1 MSIHNFY
8 KTFLLLIA
16 CFFGGTSCQK
26 EAPPVIEEHSYS
38 GSVEVLN
45 SCGKAGAASEMTA
58 FLRNKGFDVVQYRN
72 DLLQNYEETIIAIRN
87 PQWEGA
93 TALAQAL
100 KTKNVLPLKSKRAH
114 VDATVYI
121 GKNFNKIIEQETP

>member
-1 MSIHNFY
+1 MIDPFQ
-8 KTFLLLIA
+8 KLLFLFISLS
-16 CFFGGTSCQK
+16 CFIGCEK
-26 EAPPVIEEHSYS
+26 EKPPVPEVRTYS

-45 SCGKAGAASEMTA
+45 SCGKTGAASQMA
-58 FLRNKGFDVVQYRN
+58 HFLRNNGFDVVQYKN

-93 TALAQAL
+93 EALGQTL
-100 KTKNVLPLKSKRAH
+100 KTKNILQLKSKRAH

-121 GKNFNKIIEQETP
+121 GKDFNKIIEQETP

>member
-1 MSIHNFY
+1 MALGS
-8 KTFLLLIA
+8 LMG
-16 CFFGGTSCQK
+16 CEK
-26 EAPPVIEEHSYS
+26 EKPPVTEVRSYS

-45 SCGKAGAASEMTA
+45 SCGKTGAASQMTI

-93 TALAQAL
+93 EALSQIL
-100 KTKNVLPLKSKRAH
+100 KTKNVLQLKSKRAH

-121 GKNFNKIIEQETP
+121 GKDFNKIIEQDTP

>member
-1 MSIHNFY
+1 MIDR
-8 KTFLLLIA
+8 LLILLFSLVTLFIFWG
-16 CFFGGTSCQK
+16 CK
-26 EAPPVIEEHSYS
+26 EEKPPVTEARSYS

-45 SCGKAGAASEMTA
+45 SCGKTGAASQMTL

-72 DLLQNYEETIIAIRN
+72 DRLQNYEETIIAIRN

-93 TALAQAL
+93 DALSQAL
-100 KTKNVLPLKSKRAH
+100 RTKNVLQLKSKRAH

-121 GKNFNKIIEQETP
+121 GKDFNKIIEQGTP

>member
-1 MSIHNFY
+1 M
-8 KTFLLLIA
+8 FLLLIA
-16 CFFGGTSCQK
+16 CLFGLASCKK
-26 EAPPVIEEHSYS
+26 EAPVVVEERSYT

-45 SCGKAGAASEMTA
+45 SCGKAGAASQMA
-58 FLRNKGFDVVQYRN
+58 LFLRNKGFDVVQYRN
-72 DLLQNYEETIIAIRN
+72 DRLQNYEETIIAIRN

-93 TALAQAL
+93 DALAQTL
-100 KTKNVLPLKSKRAH
+100 KTKNILPLKSKRAH